1 MSHWKIVWGSI
12 KHYPNWRPLRYSS
25 QATPSSHPKASNN
38 LKHAWLLPGHDE
50 RLPGSWRVDS
60 WYKSII
66 FIRMFGSGEV
76 VTWSAYMP
84 LHKILILA
92 NSENDDLFFFAYFRF
107 RSTMSCKCC
116 FFFLL
121 LKLARA
127 KRREFSG
134 MIHWLTINN
143 NPVPPFPSI
152 PYV

>member
-1 MSHWKIVWGSI
+1 M
-12 KHYPNWRPLRYSS
+12 RYSS

-92 NSENDDLFFFAYFRF
+92 NSENDDFFLHTFVSDPPCLAIVDLFFFYLSLLVLNVGNFR
-107 RSTMSCKCC
+107 
-116 FFFLL
+116 
-121 LKLARA
+121 
-127 KRREFSG
+127 E
-134 MIHWLTINN
+134 
-143 NPVPPFPSI
+143 
-152 PYV
+152 

>member
-1 MSHWKIVWGSI
+1 MTKMGILVYPQCARCRYRAVADWCQGFVGSMLGKFDQGIVDVPLKDSMG
-12 KHYPNWRPLRYSS
+12 KYQKLFQLERRPLRYSS
-25 QATPSSHPKASNN
+25 QATPIVTPES

-107 RSTMSCKCC
+107 RSTMSCNC
-116 FFFLL
+116 
-121 LKLARA
+121 
-127 KRREFSG
+127 
-134 MIHWLTINN
+134 
-143 NPVPPFPSI
+143 
-152 PYV
+152 